1 MRRRE
6 REVPADEED
15 RVEIRETGKVGASRR
30 ERKFEKVFG
39 EKGAVRRRGGRDGL
53 DMVKD
58 RFGVV

>member
-1 MRRRE
+1 M
-6 REVPADEED
+6 
-15 RVEIRETGKVGASRR
+15 GASGGDG
-30 ERKFEKVFG
+30 KFEKVFG